1 MLLIMQLIGNI
12 NTNLMKLRNDIKTHT
27 KEILNTNLN
36 IEKLMKKSNI
46 IPTPIVMGWFGILL
60 IVVSM
65 LTGCEKENDCK
76 TYRCGD
82 REVNSINYGSYY
94 KYDECECIE
103 KF

>member
-1 MLLIMQLIGNI
+1 
-12 NTNLMKLRNDIKTHT
+12 
-27 KEILNTNLN
+27 
-36 IEKLMKKSNI
+36 
-46 IPTPIVMGWFGILL
+46 MGWFGILL
-60 IVVSM
+60 IVASM
-65 LTGCEKENDCK
+65 MTSCEKHDDCK